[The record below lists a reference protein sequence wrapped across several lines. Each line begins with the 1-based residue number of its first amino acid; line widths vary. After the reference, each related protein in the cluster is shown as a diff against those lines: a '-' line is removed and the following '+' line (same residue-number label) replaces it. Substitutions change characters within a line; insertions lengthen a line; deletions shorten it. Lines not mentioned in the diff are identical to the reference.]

1 MQGKMVARLNSAL
14 PKDCT
19 KHTSSGGTARRG
31 LAASRRNSVDP
42 TAGRFQPQQQ
52 LKIVV
57 GANVSNAMI
66 LARTDYEELSTFER
80 RPITSKIET
89 GIP

>member
-1 MQGKMVARLNSAL
+1 MQGKMVASLNSAL
-14 PKDCT
+14 PKDCS
-19 KHTSSGGTARRG
+19 KHTSARRG

-66 LARTDYEELSTFER
+66 LARADYEELSTFEER

-89 GIP
+89 GSP